1 MHILMTNDDG
11 IEAPGLRLLARELAT
26 LGRVTVVAPDR
37 ERSSSSSSLT
47 LRQRLYLRE
56 IPSGPPNLRL
66 YSFTGSPADC
76 SKFALGYLL
85 RDDLPDL
92 LVAGMNNGFNLG
104 SDVVYSG
111 TVGAA
116 REGLFAG
123 IPSLAVSGTN
133 FAEEFLERAI
143 PFVKHFVEEVY
154 IRHGYRGLLN
164 LNIPNIPAI
173 DREHVR
179 VCPQGLQQYTNAID
193 EAVDEMGRIYYRVA
207 GSALPDSAA
216 EDDVYYGHRGYITVT
231 ALGWRQDLP
240 QEESR
245 LRELLRE
252 RAEQ

>member
-1 MHILMTNDDG
+1 MHIFMTNDDG
-11 IEAPGLRLLARELAT
+11 IEARGLRWLARELTA

-37 ERSSSSSSLT
+37 ERSSSSSSLS

-56 IPSGPPNLRL
+56 IHSGQPNLQL

-76 SKFALGYLL
+76 SKFSLGYLL

-92 LVAGMNNGFNLG
+92 IVSGMNNGFNLG

-143 PFVKHFVEEVY
+143 PFIKHFVETMY
-154 IRHGYRGLLN
+154 MGQGYRGLLN

-173 DREHVR
+173 DWEHVR
-179 VCPQGLQQYTNAID
+179 VCPQGLQQYTNAVD
-193 EAVDEMGRIYYRVA
+193 EATDEMGRVYYRVA
-207 GSALPDSAA
+207 GSALPDSDRK
-216 EDDVYYGHRGYITVT
+216 DDVYYGHRGYITVT
-231 ALGWRQDLP
+231 ALGWKQELP
-240 QEESR
+240 QEEENLRR
-245 LRELLRE
+245 LIDRRIEK
-252 RAEQ
+252 